1 MLINAFITPVK
12 CGISEIVALLGAKDN
27 KESLAGILF
36 AILYLFSFSRA
47 YCGFY
52 WNKSDISVKYPDRRL
67 CI

>member
-12 CGISEIVALLGAKDN
+12 CGISGIVALLGAKDN

-36 AILYLFSFSRA
+36 AILYLFPFPLA
-47 YCGFY
+47 HCGSDR
-52 WNKSDISVKYPDRRL
+52 NKGDISVKYPDRRL